1 MIELT
6 RCYRFPAAHV
16 LCHDSFD
23 DDENFRVFGKC
34 ANPGGHGHNY
44 GIEVTVTGPV
54 DAESGEIMSR
64 ERLDSI
70 VGDRILQRFS
80 HRLLNDDALFEERV
94 PTAENIANAIYHEI
108 EAPIDAAGT
117 ARLCRVCV
125 LETRKNRFDY
135 SDVDASRGSNP
146 AVSSPRAR

>member
-16 LCHDSFD
+16 LCHPSFD

-34 ANPGGHGHNY
+34 ANPGGHGHSY
-44 GIEVTVTGPV
+44 GIQVTVTGPV

-70 VGDRILQRFS
+70 VGERILQRFS
-80 HRLLNDDALFEERV
+80 HRLLNDDALFEARV
-94 PTAENIANAIYHEI
+94 PTAENIARAIYHEI
-108 EAPIDAAGT
+108 EAPVDAAGT
-117 ARLCRVCV
+117 ARLRRVCV

-135 SDVDASRGSNP
+135 TDVDASCGSHP
-146 AVSSPRAR
+146 AVSFPGAR